1 MEKEAINSYLI
12 FKLGNEEFAANAG
25 SVLHILE
32 LVNITEVPNSPDF
45 MKGVINLRGS
55 VLPVIDTR
63 IKFGLSST
71 DMTSNTCIIVFEVKH
86 EDELVQVGALVDSVQ
101 SVIEIEKGDIKAPP
115 TIKKTDAVNFI
126 TGMVEQNEK
135 FIMIIDTSRVF
146 STEEILDLKMVNKS
160 IEMEAEKENAE

>member
-63 IKFGLSST
+63 IKFGLSQT
-71 DMTSNTCIIVFEVKH
+71 EVTSNTCIIVFEVHH
-86 EDELVQVGALVDSVQ
+86 ENELVQVGALVDSVQ
-101 SVIEIEKGDIKAPP
+101 SVIEIDKSEIKAPP
-115 TIKKTDAVNFI
+115 TIKKTEAVNFI

-135 FIMIIDTSRVF
+135 FIMIIDTSKVF
-146 STEEILDLKMVNKS
+146 STDEILDLKMVNT
-160 IEMEAEKENAE
+160 IAEAEIETED